1 VTDPRPVPLPDEISG
16 FFWEGAREKRLL
28 VQRCQACAK
37 LQYPPDVVCIHC
49 QSVDLVPEE
58 VSGRGTLWSFTR
70 VERVF
75 HAGFAE
81 AVPYVVGLVELEEQA
96 DVRLLTNIV
105 DAEPAELRV
114 GLALEVTF
122 EDRGEVVL
130 PQFRPAAGP

>member
-1 VTDPRPVPLPDEISG
+1 MTDPRPVPLPDEISG

-28 VQRCQACAK
+28 VQRCQACGK

-75 HAGFAE
+75 HAGFAG